1 MLRGTTPTVTLTLPE
16 DIDLSGATVAYMS
29 FGQAGKDLFDVAISG
44 LTLVDNTATA
54 TLTQAQT
61 LLLEAGRMT
70 QIQLRWLDTCVAYCT
85 RIVTVPTDA
94 IINDW
99 VIS

>member
-44 LTLVDNTATA
+44 LTLTENIATA
-54 TLTQAQT
+54 NLTQAQT

-70 QIQLRWLDTCVAYCT
+70 QIQLRWMKGNKAYGT

-94 IINDW
+94 IIKDGM
-99 VIS
+99 IS

>member
-29 FGQAGKDLFDVAISG
+29 FGQAGKDLFDVAIAN
-44 LTLVDNTATA
+44 LTLVANTASA

-61 LLLEAGRMT
+61 LMLEAGRMT
-70 QIQLRWLDTCVAYCT
+70 QIQLRWLDSGVAYGT
-85 RIVTVPTDA
+85 KIVTVPTDA
-94 IINDW
+94 IIKDG

>member
-29 FGQAGKDLFDVAISG
+29 FGQAGKDLFDVAIAN
-44 LTLVDNTATA
+44 LTLVANTASA

-70 QIQLRWLDTCVAYCT
+70 QIQLRWLDSGVAYGT
-85 RIVTVPTDA
+85 KIVTVPTDA
-94 IINDW
+94 IIKDG